1 MKPPPPP
8 PAEDEADL
16 EVKIS
21 ADADKVKR
29 GEELGYTVTIKNN
42 GPDTAEDVVLTDNLP
57 SNVNFVSVN
66 GTGCSG
72 TKNITCLLGDLNS
85 GASKTVLIT
94 VSPFT
99 GRRVSNTV
107 SVTSS
112 TTDPNSG
119 NNTDK
124 EKTRVMKIVLLVL
137 MHPLK
142 PVSFAGGFFI
152 H

>member
-1 MKPPPPP
+1 MVVESASTPPPPPP
-8 PAEDEADL
+8 PANDEADL
-16 EVKIS
+16 DVIIS
-21 ADADKVKR
+21 ADSSKVKR
-29 GEELGYTVTIKNN
+29 GENLTYTVEVTNN
-42 GPDTAEDVVLTDNLP
+42 GPDTAEDVVLTDDLP
-57 SNVNFVSVN
+57 SSVNFVSVN

-72 TKNITCLLGDLNS
+72 TKNITCLLGDLSS

-112 TTDPNSG
+112 TTDPDSD

-124 EKTRVMKIVLLVL
+124 EKTRVRR
-137 MHPLK
+137 
-142 PVSFAGGFFI
+142 
-152 H
+152 